1 MGEILRGDELSS
13 KLTSCSFCPFSQNL
27 TVKTQLIGNWSL
39 SSQHVCV
46 VILQRSQQSYDL
58 FNSLLLNHV
67 DFYICLWLVLFPS
80 LFSNILFSIW
90 GGERATVSTKKFY
103 LIAVWCLRPHDKHLF
118 RSTHQGRDNCDAP
131 KRNRPEVWYP
141 CILWS
146 CGVHHRNISGITE
159 GWSTWVSP
167 WLTTMCFQLSMLNIY
182 HPYECHFKSR
192 AIIQQ
197 AACLLI
203 ESRIWE
209 IWLSPLRALVYH
221 ICACGITVCCWYSIC
236 GWT

>member
-58 FNSLLLNHV
+58 LNSLLLNHV

-131 KRNRPEVWYP
+131 KRNGPEVWYP

-159 GWSTWVSP
+159 G
-167 WLTTMCFQLSMLNIY
+167 
-182 HPYECHFKSR
+182 
-192 AIIQQ
+192 
-197 AACLLI
+197 
-203 ESRIWE
+203 
-209 IWLSPLRALVYH
+209 
-221 ICACGITVCCWYSIC
+221 
-236 GWT
+236 